1 VSTIRRALSPDLFS
15 VPVVGAPLGGG
26 PTTPAL
32 AAAVCEAG
40 GLGFLAAGYKAASA
54 VAGDIEALRRLTQR
68 PFGVNIFYP
77 VREQIDDARV
87 AAYVDL
93 LDRESARYGAAAGE
107 PHWTDDD
114 WGAKLELVQHEQPG
128 VVSFTFGCPE
138 REIVEGLRAAGSA
151 VWCTVTSPAE
161 AEKAASAG
169 VDALVVQG
177 GEAGG
182 HQGSFHD
189 HPDDPFPL
197 LTLLQLIRRV
207 TDLPLIAAGGIATA
221 EAIAATL
228 AAGAAAAQ
236 LGTALLLTPE
246 AGTSAAHRQALHGN
260 RATKL
265 TRAFTGRR
273 ARGIV
278 NEFMLEHDVV
288 APIAYPEIHHVTA
301 PIRAAARAR
310 GDAETINLWAGQ
322 AYHLTSEKPASE
334 LVEEFAH
341 ELGQLNRGLLSPKTV
356 RA

>member
-1 VSTIRRALSPDLFS
+1 
-15 VPVVGAPLGGG
+15 VVGAPLGGG

-32 AAAVCEAG
+32 AAAVSEAG
-40 GLGFLAAGYKAASA
+40 GLGFLAAGYKPARALA
-54 VAGDIEALRRLTQR
+54 DEIEALRRLTQR

-77 VREQIDDARV
+77 VREQVDDARV

-93 LDRESARYGAAAGE
+93 LVGESARYGAAVGE
-107 PHWTDDD
+107 PRWTDDD
-114 WGAKLELVQHEQPG
+114 WRAKLQLVQREQPG
-128 VVSFTFGCPE
+128 VVSFTFGCPG
-138 REIVEGLRAAGSA
+138 REVVEGLRAAGSA

-161 AEKAASAG
+161 AEQAGWAG

-182 HQGSFHD
+182 HQASFHD
-189 HPDDPFPL
+189 HSDDPLPL

-228 AAGAAAAQ
+228 AVGASAAQ

-246 AGTSAAHRQALHGN
+246 AGTSALHRQALRGD

-278 NEFMLEHDVV
+278 NEFMLEHDAV
-288 APIAYPEIHHVTA
+288 APIAYPEIHYVTA
-301 PIRAAARAR
+301 PLRAAARAR
-310 GDAETINLWAGQ
+310 GDAETINLWTGQ
-322 AYHLTSEKPASE
+322 AYQLTRERPASE
-334 LVEEFAH
+334 LVEELAY
-341 ELGQLNRGLLSPKTV
+341 ELANLNAGAIS
-356 RA
+356 